1 MVSRCCLAHA
11 GCEALVT
18 PTSHAPTRDRS
29 GSRASRPP
37 RLTTRPT
44 MQSLVAA
51 SQPRHHHPH
60 TRLLTVTATTT
71 TNHRRLDPRL
81 GVCERPPGPST
92 ITTST
97 TRSQTS
103 RCSRCRSS
111 SNNNSFCYSN
121 SKWRSFRCSG
131 RWKGTTRRRGLGC
144 RANPTTLHDHGTT
157 LHDHETFL
165 HDHGTTLHD
174 HETFLHDH
182 ETFLRDRETTLH
194 GHTAGAPLG

>member
-11 GCEALVT
+11 GCEASVT

-37 RLTTRPT
+37 TLTTRPT
-44 MQSLVAA
+44 TQSLVAA
-51 SQPRHHHPH
+51 TQPRHHHPH

-71 TNHRRLDPRL
+71 TNHRPLDPRL

-157 LHDHETFL
+157 PHERETFL
-165 HDHGTTLHD
+165 HDR
-174 HETFLHDH
+174 ETFLHDH